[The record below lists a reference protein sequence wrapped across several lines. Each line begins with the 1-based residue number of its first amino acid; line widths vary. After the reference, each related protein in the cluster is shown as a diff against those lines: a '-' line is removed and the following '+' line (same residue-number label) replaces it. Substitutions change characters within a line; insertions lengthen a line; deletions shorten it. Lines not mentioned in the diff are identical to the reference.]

1 MKLMVRFRG
10 VETTAS
16 VLAHTKAAI
25 AEALRGLPT
34 RRASLLLAADDGV
47 VEALIE
53 IALAR
58 GAVWVVRATSDD
70 ALVAIDAAA
79 DRVAALVVAERVRS
93 APLRSA
99 SAAHADAP
107 RGRRGAR
114 VSPEAFPRPRA
125 VVPVP
130 SAPSAP
136 EPRLGLR
143 PRAA

>member
-10 VETTAS
+10 VETTAT
-16 VLAHTKAAI
+16 VLEHTKAAL

-34 RRASLLLAADDGV
+34 RRASLLLVEDDGAY
-47 VEALIE
+47 EALIE

-79 DRVAALVVAERVRS
+79 DRVTALVAGER
-93 APLRSA
+93 LR
-99 SAAHADAP
+99 AAHEDH
-107 RGRRGAR
+107 GRRAAR
-114 VSPEAFPRPRA
+114 PMLRA
-125 VVPVP
+125 
-130 SAPSAP
+130 A
-136 EPRLGLR
+136 RLS